1 MFYDNFQIAKDTLNQ
16 WNFKLFFVVYLVIT
30 FTSSELYKFLNLNDK
45 QKILKSL
52 KDTQKETKIILQ
64 KYQNI
69 FVRNVILLMF
79 KNLI

>member
-64 KYQNI
+64 KYKNI